1 MLSHISFC
9 HKLYR
14 SGCTSLTS
22 LHCELVASD
31 FDGDVAGNGDGI
43 NFIIKRI
50 HVWTST
56 SDDGYKFGTGSWR

>member
-1 MLSHISFC
+1 M
-9 HKLYR
+9 
-14 SGCTSLTS
+14 TS
-22 LHCELVASD
+22 LHRVLVASD